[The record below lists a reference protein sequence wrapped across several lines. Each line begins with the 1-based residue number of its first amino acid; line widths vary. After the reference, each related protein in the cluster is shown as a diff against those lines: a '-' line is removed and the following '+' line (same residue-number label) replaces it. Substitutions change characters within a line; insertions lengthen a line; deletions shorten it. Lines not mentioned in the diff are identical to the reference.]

1 MAERNSQIIMCK
13 NIKLDRNY
21 NNVLNYTEAQMLSLC
36 RANQVASNS
45 KYSFIREKGTIKTHF
60 SYNQCLQSN
69 YIAFQNPDYSN
80 KWFFAWID
88 SVEYKSDGCGEISF
102 TIDEWSTWYEKLVKK
117 PCWVEREHV
126 ADDTI
131 GLHTIDEALACN
143 NYEVRNFTTDSLYLQ
158 DPYIVVMSTYDPED
172 DSNMSGAHIWN
183 GAVNGAEAFIFRFNI
198 QQQPRGVMDFER
210 FLMLLNARDKLA
222 AIQNIYIVPAAVLGL
237 EPTEV
242 QSSVLQPHSA
252 TYEVLPTQI
261 ITTNYYKLDG
271 FTFNPKT
278 FTTEIHNLYQD
289 LSYQPKNNKCLCYPY
304 HYLFVTNNC
313 GNGNIYK
320 GELFSDRNNI
330 EFSNQLVMSPGVSGR
345 IAPLNYKGSSYNY
358 DESIP
363 LGKYPTCR
371 LV

>member
-60 SYNQCLQSN
+60 PYNQCLQSN
-69 YIAFQNPDYSN
+69 YIAFQNTDYSN

-131 GLHTIDEALACN
+131 GLHTIDESLACN
-143 NYEVRNFTTDSLYLQ
+143 NYQVRNVTVDSLYLQ
-158 DPYIVVMSTYDPED
+158 DPYIVVMSTYDLETD
-172 DSNMSGAHIWN
+172 TNMSGASIWN
-183 GAVNGAEAFIFRFNI
+183 GVVTGAEAYIFRFKISQNV
-198 QQQPRGVMDFER
+198 RGVMDFER
-210 FLMLLNARDKLA
+210 FLLMLNAKSKLDA
-222 AIQNIYIVPAAVLGL
+222 VQGIYVVPSAVLGL
-237 EPTEV
+237 EPPDGNL
-242 QSSVLQPHSA
+242 LQPHTA
-252 TYEVLPTQI
+252 TITEATGQMTTQ
-261 ITTNYYKLDG
+261 YYKLDG

-330 EFSNQLVMSPGVSGR
+330 EFSNQLVMSPRCIRKNS
-345 IAPLNYKGSSYNY
+345 
-358 DESIP
+358 
-363 LGKYPTCR
+363 TT
-371 LV
+371 